1 MTSVLILTGIF
12 AGIGMIYTCK
22 LIAKAILWVVKY
34 KEAIEA
40 YAKLQNAN
48 KEG

>member
-1 MTSVLILTGIF
+1 MTSVLIGIF
-12 AGIGMIYTCK
+12 TAIGMIYTCK

-34 KEAIEA
+34 KETIEA

-48 KEG
+48 KDD